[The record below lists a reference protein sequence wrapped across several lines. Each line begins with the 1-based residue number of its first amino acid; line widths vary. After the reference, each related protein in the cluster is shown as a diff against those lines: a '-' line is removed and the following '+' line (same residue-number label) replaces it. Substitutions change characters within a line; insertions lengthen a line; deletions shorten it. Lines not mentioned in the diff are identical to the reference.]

1 MDTGFE
7 KLLLLMYNRDE
18 LEDCLR
24 YKSFLD
30 MLTPTEWFEQHQQR
44 HQEKVDKIKQDSFRA
59 KHKEWDRLRRK
70 LIEGEWDDYNGLDGI
85 GDDDDD
91 DRW

>member
-1 MDTGFE
+1 
-7 KLLLLMYNRDE
+7 
-18 LEDCLR
+18 
-24 YKSFLD
+24 

-70 LIEGEWDDYNGLDGI
+70 LTEGESDKGLTENRMTHTCLLTI
-85 GDDDDD
+85 MYM
-91 DRW
+91 

>member
-1 MDTGFE
+1 MMIDE
-7 KLLLLMYNRDE
+7 NVDDNSDDDDDDDDDDNSDDDDDDDDDNSDE

-70 LIEGEWDDYNGLDGI
+70 LIEGE
-85 GDDDDD
+85 
-91 DRW
+91 

>member
-1 MDTGFE
+1 LIDLIARE
-7 KLLLLMYNRDE
+7 A

-59 KHKEWDRLRRK
+59 KHKEWDRLRKK
-70 LIEGEWDDYNGLDGI
+70 LTEGE
-85 GDDDDD
+85 
-91 DRW
+91 